1 MATSRSV
8 VFLGEGRGRKQLTK
22 DMKGTLKQRIEEIL
36 ARVITRETHKG
47 THARV
52 VVQTTQA
59 IIIAI
64 KEMTEGEK

>member
-1 MATSRSV
+1 
-8 VFLGEGRGRKQLTK
+8 
-22 DMKGTLKQRIEEIL
+22 MKGTLKQRIEEIL

>member
-1 MATSRSV
+1 MCRAMCKAE
-8 VFLGEGRGRKQLTK
+8 LAE
-22 DMKGTLKQRIEEIL
+22 RIHAIL
-36 ARVITRETHKG
+36 YRVITRDTHKG

-64 KEMTEGEK
+64 EEMTEGEKK